1 MSGKDTETIQNILV
15 RLRSEM
21 SLGDKKPS
29 KAIKSEYV
37 KVEKAFIDLIHH
49 LDVLNDLK
57 TAKDQSEDK

>member
-1 MSGKDTETIQNILV
+1 MEKDTETIQNIIF
-15 RLRSEM
+15 RLRGEI
-21 SLGDKKPS
+21 SLGDTVKT

-57 TAKDQSEDK
+57 QVKTDKDK